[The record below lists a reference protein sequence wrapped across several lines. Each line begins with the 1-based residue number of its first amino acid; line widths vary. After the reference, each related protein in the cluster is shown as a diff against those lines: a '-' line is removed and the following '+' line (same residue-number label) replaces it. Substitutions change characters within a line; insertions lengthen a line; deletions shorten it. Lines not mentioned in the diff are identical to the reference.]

1 MPTQTPLLLLQKTMV
16 TVEGVARKLYPETN
30 IWETSRPVLENWIKS
45 VKSPKTTLDTAI
57 NTSSEIL
64 KRIPDFPNFM
74 DKANYA
80 LQLLAEGK
88 LNLGLKNS
96 KGLEIEEMKL
106 KNLRNNII
114 ISFLGIV
121 IAVLLVF

>member
-1 MPTQTPLLLLQKTMV
+1 
-16 TVEGVARKLYPETN
+16 
-30 IWETSRPVLENWIKS
+30 
-45 VKSPKTTLDTAI
+45 
-57 NTSSEIL
+57 
-64 KRIPDFPNFM
+64 M

-88 LNLGLKNS
+88 LNLGLNNR
-96 KGLEIEEMKL
+96 GLEIEEMKL

>member
-1 MPTQTPLLLLQKTMV
+1 M
-16 TVEGVARKLYPETN
+16 ED
-30 IWETSRPVLENWIKS
+30 WIKNT
-45 VKSPKTTLDTAI
+45 KSPKTTLDTAI
-57 NTSSEIL
+57 NTSAEIL

-96 KGLEIEEMKL
+96 KNLEIEQMRL
-106 KNLRNNII
+106 KGLRNNII